1 MVMNSQSLKFVSFK
15 IMIILFLGIC
25 LGFLTAVRTE
35 LPIIMKVVLGDGI
48 FIVLGIT
55 LITVLTK
62 DRWMIG
68 VNNALFGV
76 AIAIGGVW
84 IPWTG
89 FLLNS
94 GEQRYSDISYG
105 IVNLI
110 ITALMLFVIGLVLSW
125 YQGLG
130 FISVIIS
137 SLPAMYCAFILSSYG
152 KDLLCGAGINFLVLV
167 VVFFLMGKENR
178 KQRGLIVLCSF
189 GVGCLVNGGFV

>member
-1 MVMNSQSLKFVSFK
+1 MNSQSLKFASFK

-25 LGFLTAVRTE
+25 LGYLTAVRTE
-35 LPIIMKVVLGDGI
+35 LPIIMEAVLSEGI

-62 DRWMIG
+62 DRWMSG
-68 VNNALFGV
+68 VNNALFG
-76 AIAIGGVW
+76 ASIAIGGAW

-89 FLLNS
+89 FLLS
-94 GEQRYSDISYG
+94 TGEQRYSDMNYG
-105 IVNLI
+105 IFSLVVTMLI
-110 ITALMLFVIGLVLSW
+110 LFVIGLVLSW

-152 KDLLCGAGINFLVLV
+152 KDLLCGAGINFSVLIAA
-167 VVFFLMGKENR
+167 FFLMGKENR